1 MKPTDL
7 QCMNCRAPTA
17 ADEAELFAE
26 VFLCKSCHTQ
36 AVHFWQRIDRELH
49 SLQVMAKD
57 AIRVCLLEGRFSF
70 PEGTGGEVSKREV
83 LETILTMEEA
93 RDKQCQTRSSQSI
106 PTQPSTGT
114 THPLAHAM
122 AAPARVGLL
131 KGSRPG

>member
-1 MKPTDL
+1 MKSTDL
-7 QCMNCRAPTA
+7 QCMNCRTPTA
-17 ADEAELFAE
+17 ADEADLFAE

-36 AVHFWQRIDRELH
+36 AVHFWQRIDRELR

-93 RDKQCQTRSSQSI
+93 RDRQCQMKSSQSI
-106 PTQPSTGT
+106 PTPPSTET
-114 THPLAHAM
+114 TQQLARAM
-122 AAPARVGLL
+122 AVPARASSR
-131 KGSRPG
+131 KGFLPG